1 MNPEPQAR
9 ADFKN
14 LVRQRLVAPFDDP
27 EAVIYHSDFSRDI
40 DDWAPMWINVALS
53 VRDRFL
59 LTTRDAK
66 EDYAYCYSF
75 RSVSVTAG
83 SYLLIGEMKVDSPT
97 FIFGGFGAWS
107 GDRTIAWV
115 VTNPTEELERL
126 NVTFDVHADGVIELE
141 FGAYALMDDE
151 DHEHMM
157 SSWLKN
163 VSLIRINDSRSPLH
177 PAAPAPTSAAVER
190 NCPPE

>member
-1 MNPEPQAR
+1 MNPESQAR

-40 DDWAPMWINVALS
+40 DDWAPMWIDVALS

-66 EDYAYCYSF
+66 DDYAYCHSF

-107 GDRTIAWV
+107 GNRTIAWV
-115 VTNPTEELERL
+115 LTAPSKKLERL
-126 NVTFDVHADGVIELE
+126 NVTFNVPADGVIELE
-141 FGAYALMDDE
+141 FGAYARMWE
-151 DHEHMM
+151 ETEHMM

-163 VSLIRINDSRSPLH
+163 VSLIRIND
-177 PAAPAPTSAAVER
+177 
-190 NCPPE
+190 